1 MVKIVG
7 KLLTVAF
14 QDGETVVRALQRS
27 EYPSVLKET
36 LRSPRYGSCDV
47 WCVLTS
53 DTGEGAVFGCQSDD
67 CADECVLTKH
77 VVGEQTYW
85 SCQCVCAAPP
95 RNIISL
101 RRGGPWRVSPRLG
114 PRSS

>member
-36 LRSPRYGSCDV
+36 L
-47 WCVLTS
+47 
-53 DTGEGAVFGCQSDD
+53 
-67 CADECVLTKH
+67 
-77 VVGEQTYW
+77 
-85 SCQCVCAAPP
+85 
-95 RNIISL
+95 
-101 RRGGPWRVSPRLG
+101 
-114 PRSS
+114 